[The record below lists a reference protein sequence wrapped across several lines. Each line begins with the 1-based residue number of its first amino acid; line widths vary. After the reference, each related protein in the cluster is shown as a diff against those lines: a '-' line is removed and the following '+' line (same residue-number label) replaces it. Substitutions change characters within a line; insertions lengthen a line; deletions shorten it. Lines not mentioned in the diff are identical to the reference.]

1 MTTIESITNKEALSL
16 KQNPT
21 TELTVID
28 FWAEWCKNCT
38 VIGKTLEE
46 FTSHYNIVKVD
57 VDRCTEAVA
66 SYGIRGIP
74 TLVAIKNGNVL
85 GSITGNQTK
94 GDLQEWLKS
103 VEDKAK

>member
-1 MTTIESITNKEALSL
+1 MSTIESITNKEALSL

-38 VIGKTLEE
+38 TISRTLEE
-46 FTSHYNIVKVD
+46 FTNHYNIVKVN
-57 VDRCTEAVA
+57 VDTCSESVA

-74 TLVAIKNGNVL
+74 TLVAIKNGTVL
-85 GSITGNQTK
+85 DSFTGNQTK
-94 GDLQEWLKS
+94 EDLREWLKS
-103 VEDKAK
+103 VEDKT